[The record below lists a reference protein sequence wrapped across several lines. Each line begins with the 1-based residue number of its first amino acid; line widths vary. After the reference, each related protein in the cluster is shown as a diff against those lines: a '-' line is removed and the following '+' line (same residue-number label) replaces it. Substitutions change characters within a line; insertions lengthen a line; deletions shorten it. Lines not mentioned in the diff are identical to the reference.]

1 MISIIFKFKQLKRLK
16 KVKSFIY
23 NMVLI
28 IGPHNNH
35 IIQKGIFKGKLLITD
50 IQKNIKYKIH
60 TINNNW
66 NKY

>member
-1 MISIIFKFKQLKRLK
+1 
-16 KVKSFIY
+16 
-23 NMVLI
+23 MVLI